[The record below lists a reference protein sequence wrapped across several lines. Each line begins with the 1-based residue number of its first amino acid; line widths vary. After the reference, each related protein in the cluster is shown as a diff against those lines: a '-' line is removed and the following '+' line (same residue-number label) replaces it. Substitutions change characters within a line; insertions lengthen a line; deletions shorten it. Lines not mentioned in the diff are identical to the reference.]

1 MKRALVFQHMDHD
14 HPGRF
19 LDYFKV
25 NALGLIPATDYD
37 RAVDALEAKR
47 AK

>member
-19 LDYFKV
+19 LDYFAEDGIIPEPV
-25 NALGLIPATDYD
+25 RLFDGRGHSRSLAL
-37 RAVDALEAKR
+37 
-47 AK
+47 